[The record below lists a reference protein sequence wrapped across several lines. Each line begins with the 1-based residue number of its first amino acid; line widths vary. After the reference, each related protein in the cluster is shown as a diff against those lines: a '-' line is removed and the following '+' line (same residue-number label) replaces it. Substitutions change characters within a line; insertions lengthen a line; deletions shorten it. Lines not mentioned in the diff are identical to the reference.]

1 MKRGAVR
8 ERLIRE
14 STIPPGIWPRRLHDM
29 DCLDLGLR
37 GMRMAQKDKSR
48 ILKAAA
54 LQYELASAVIADS
67 DLIARL
73 AVTGYY

>member
-1 MKRGAVR
+1 
-8 ERLIRE
+8 
-14 STIPPGIWPRRLHDM
+14 M